1 MAAPL
6 GASVKLILDFIK
18 ETQKE
23 TEFSAEDAKGIF
35 GGSQACKLSDL
46 TERQLLQ
53 YALISVYA
61 QRDELIRYIESQPAP
76 QQAQPNR
83 EQRRKLLKGS

>member
-18 ETQKE
+18 DTQKE

-35 GGSQACKLSDL
+35 GGSQACKLPDL

-61 QRDELIRYIESQPAP
+61 QRDELIRYIESQQAP
-76 QQAQPNR
+76 QPNR
-83 EQRRKLLKGS
+83 ATRRKLLKGS